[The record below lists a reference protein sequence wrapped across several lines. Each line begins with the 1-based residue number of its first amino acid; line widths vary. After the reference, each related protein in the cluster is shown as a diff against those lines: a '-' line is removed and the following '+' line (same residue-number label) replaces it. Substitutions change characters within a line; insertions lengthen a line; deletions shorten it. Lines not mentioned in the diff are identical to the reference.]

1 MLKSLDTAKAT
12 GPDGIPAKLLKETA
26 DVIAPSLC
34 TLFNKSISS
43 GSLPDEW
50 KTANIVPIHKKGDNE
65 HAENYRPISLLCI
78 ISKVLERC
86 VLNNVKYRLL
96 EAVNICQHGFISGR
110 SCVTNLIDALNYVG
124 SCLDRGGQ
132 IDMIYMDMSKAF
144 DKVNHDVL
152 IQKLRN
158 NYGFGGN
165 LLRWFRSYLT
175 NRKQRVT
182 VLGATSNPLSVT
194 SGVPQ
199 GSILGPALFLSY
211 VNDLPSTV
219 KSSQVVMFADDTKL
233 FKEIRTENDAK
244 QLQNDISNLE
254 SWSTTSG
261 LSPNGTKCKAQTVT
275 RKLKPITTSYT
286 MKDCQLTSTKNERDL
301 GVWIS
306 TDLRWNKQVNQ
317 QRARANKELSY
328 IRRNT
333 RTIHN
338 TTTRRTIYLALVR
351 SHLGYA
357 TQVWTP
363 QSVELLTKVERTQR
377 RATKF
382 ILNLPFTCSV
392 DHTSRLQAL
401 QLLPICYWHEYLDM
415 VYFFKVI
422 HGLTNSPFVLRKKTT
437 RTTRASNNTN
447 TVKYEVPQCRTTTF
461 QRSFWI
467 RTIRTWN
474 TLTGTLDLSME
485 NLGTSKSVMQRYH
498 FAALE
503 KAYECDDPRTF
514 KTICP
519 KCNSARTLTEP
530 VNCCF

>member
-1 MLKSLDTAKAT
+1 M
-12 GPDGIPAKLLKETA
+12 
-26 DVIAPSLC
+26 
-34 TLFNKSISS
+34 
-43 GSLPDEW
+43 
-50 KTANIVPIHKKGDNE
+50 
-65 HAENYRPISLLCI
+65 
-78 ISKVLERC
+78 
-86 VLNNVKYRLL
+86 
-96 EAVNICQHGFISGR
+96 
-110 SCVTNLIDALNYVG
+110 
-124 SCLDRGGQ
+124 
-132 IDMIYMDMSKAF
+132 
-144 DKVNHDVL
+144 L

-158 NYGFGGN
+158 NYGLGGN

-175 NRKQRVT
+175 NCKQRVS

-199 GSILGPALFLSY
+199 GFILGPALFLLY

-219 KSSQVVMFADDTKL
+219 KSSQVVMFADETKL

-261 LSPNGTKCKAQTVT
+261 LSFNGTKCKAQTVT
-275 RKLKPITTSYT
+275 RKLKPITTGYT

-317 QRARANKELSY
+317 QCARSNKELSY

-363 QSVELLTKVERTQR
+363 QSVELLTKVEITQR

-392 DHTSRLQAL
+392 DYTSRLQAL
-401 QLLPICYWHEYLDM
+401 QLLPICYWHEYFDM

-422 HGLTNSPFVLRKKTT
+422 HGLTNSSFVLRKKTT
-437 RTTRASNNTN
+437 RNTRASNNTN
-447 TVKYEVPQCRTTTF
+447 TAKYEVPQCRTTTF
-461 QRSFWI
+461 QLSFWI
-467 RTIRTWN
+467 RIIRTWN
-474 TLTGTLDLSME
+474 TLTDTLDLSMK
-485 NLGTSKSVMQRYH
+485 NLGTFLKVGNAKILFCRIGESVRM
-498 FAALE
+498 
-503 KAYECDDPRTF
+503 
-514 KTICP
+514 
-519 KCNSARTLTEP
+519 
-530 VNCCF
+530 

>member
-1 MLKSLDTAKAT
+1 M
-12 GPDGIPAKLLKETA
+12 
-26 DVIAPSLC
+26 
-34 TLFNKSISS
+34 
-43 GSLPDEW
+43 
-50 KTANIVPIHKKGDNE
+50 
-65 HAENYRPISLLCI
+65 
-78 ISKVLERC
+78 
-86 VLNNVKYRLL
+86 
-96 EAVNICQHGFISGR
+96 
-110 SCVTNLIDALNYVG
+110 
-124 SCLDRGGQ
+124 
-132 IDMIYMDMSKAF
+132 
-144 DKVNHDVL
+144 
-152 IQKLRN
+152 
-158 NYGFGGN
+158 
-165 LLRWFRSYLT
+165 
-175 NRKQRVT
+175 
-182 VLGATSNPLSVT
+182 
-194 SGVPQ
+194 
-199 GSILGPALFLSY
+199 
-211 VNDLPSTV
+211 

-254 SWSTTSG
+254 SWSTTSC
-261 LSPNGTKCKAQTVT
+261 LSFNGTKCKAQTVT
-275 RKLKPITTSYT
+275 RKLKPITTGYT

-317 QRARANKELSY
+317 QCARANKELSY

-363 QSVELLTKVERTQR
+363 QSVELLTKGERIER

-392 DHTSRLQAL
+392 DYTSILQAL

-422 HGLTNSPFVLRKKTT
+422 HGLTNSSFVLRKKTT
-437 RTTRASNNTN
+437 RNTRASNNTN
-447 TVKYEVPQCRTTTF
+447 TAKYGNAE
-461 QRSFWI
+461 QRLSKDLFGLEQSELG
-467 RTIRTWN
+467 
-474 TLTGTLDLSME
+474 TLYSLTDTLDLSME
-485 NLGTSKSVMQRYH
+485 NLGTFKSVMQRYY